1 MNKHNFGW
9 FKGDTVNM
17 GVGQGYLVST
27 PIQLAKYAYIIANK
41 GNFYDLSLKKDLVKN
56 EKKIEFNKF
65 SNDDWF
71 KLHESMVNVIE
82 GNTGT
87 ARRLREKKN
96 YIVAAKTG
104 TAELVSGDN
113 REQYSE
119 TRLDDN
125 LRDHALIIA
134 FGPMPNPR
142 YAVSVVVENGE
153 SGGSVAG
160 PVAISVL
167 NSLIQ
172 E

>member
-1 MNKHNFGW
+1 MK
-9 FKGDTVNM
+9 K
-17 GVGQGYLVST
+17 S
-27 PIQLAKYAYIIANK
+27 IQ
-41 GNFYDLSLKKDLVKN
+41 
-56 EKKIEFNKF
+56 FNKF
-65 SNDDWF
+65 TNDDWY
-71 KLHESMVNVIE
+71 KLHESMINVVE

-87 ARRLREKKN
+87 ARRLKDKKS
-96 YIVAAKTG
+96 YLVAAKTG

-113 REQYSE
+113 REQYVE

-167 NSLIQ
+167 NSLLQ

>member
-1 MNKHNFGW
+1 MK
-9 FKGDTVNM
+9 
-17 GVGQGYLVST
+17 
-27 PIQLAKYAYIIANK
+27 
-41 GNFYDLSLKKDLVKN
+41 
-56 EKKIEFNKF
+56 KKIEFNKF

-87 ARRLREKKN
+87 ARSLREKKD

-119 TRLDDN
+119 TRLDDS

>member
-1 MNKHNFGW
+1 
-9 FKGDTVNM
+9 M

-27 PIQLAKYAYIIANK
+27 PIQLAKYAYILANK
-41 GNFYDLSLKKDLVKN
+41 GKYNDLSLRKDLIKE
-56 EKKIEFNKF
+56 EKEINFERF

-71 KLHESMVNVIE
+71 KLHESMINVVE

-87 ARRLREKKN
+87 ARSLQQTKN

-104 TAELVSGDN
+104 TAELISGEN
-113 REQYSE
+113 REEFSMNL
-119 TRLDDN
+119 LDDS

-134 FGPMPNPR
+134 FGPMPNPE

-172 E
+172 EWDI